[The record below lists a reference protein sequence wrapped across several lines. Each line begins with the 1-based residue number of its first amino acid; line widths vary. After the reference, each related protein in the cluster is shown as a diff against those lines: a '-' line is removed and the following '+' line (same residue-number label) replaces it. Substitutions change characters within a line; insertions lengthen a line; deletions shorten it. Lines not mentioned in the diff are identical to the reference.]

1 MDNTLG
7 IVSEIIVLIFNI
19 LIYMELTVLKKDNK
33 VTRVIMYLGR
43 ALRKILCKKESKQIR
58 K

>member
-33 VTRVIMYLGR
+33 VTRVIMYLGSGI
-43 ALRKILCKKESKQIR
+43 ILSLFFVCTFF
-58 K
+58 